1 MPSYMMSYEYEIIY
15 IGHDTC
21 FCGSAAYILAC
32 GMYRLGIGISSC
44 LGRLLPNGAQV
55 VQCSVHPSRRAPPAS
70 LAPRNHG
77 LSCRLEPFAAS
88 NATTTATGRIGR
100 VCDSITR
107 RGEGMGSLKRER
119 AAQQWQRF
127 RQGSIPGDAG
137 GPLALDTLPSLEHST
152 DPAR

>member
-77 LSCRLEPFAAS
+77 LSCSSSPGELLCSGRGFNKAVYQEMLAALGPWRPPIPWTQYWS
-88 NATTTATGRIGR
+88 CQTATRRSWEGYLSCLTKWPRREIS
-100 VCDSITR
+100 CESAYSSSI
-107 RGEGMGSLKRER
+107 
-119 AAQQWQRF
+119 
-127 RQGSIPGDAG
+127 
-137 GPLALDTLPSLEHST
+137 
-152 DPAR
+152 